1 MRTDPFLPAP
11 RAASGQVITKVV
23 VGAMVVLWLG
33 QWEFQWHFRDIKPNL
48 ADANY
53 NFLFQN
59 RIQIVSYQY
68 TAFQYLNAVP
78 CFIFLALWVTPV
90 WNKNIFCLRRS
101 KNIVG
106 NISRVIGG
114 NWPKAHDGHEAESL
128 VCRSGA
134 DVQLKKNHKYLEK
147 NQWNFQGR

>member
-1 MRTDPFLPAP
+1 M
-11 RAASGQVITKVV
+11 
-23 VGAMVVLWLG
+23 VGAMRISMTFSRYQAEFSRCQLQLSFSEQNSNCVISVYSISIFKCGPLLYLPCSLG
-33 QWEFQWHFRDIKPNL
+33 YTSLKQK
-48 ADANY
+48 Y
-53 NFLFQN
+53 FLFA
-59 RIQIVSYQY
+59 S
-68 TAFQYLNAVP
+68 F
-78 CFIFLALWVTPV
+78 
-90 WNKNIFCLRRS
+90 